1 METSCSQSSVRCQV
15 VGQALSAAG
24 HTKRDNVHVHSL
36 HCYFVSPG
44 DPNVPIIYHVER
56 VRDGKSFCTRSVT
69 ALQKGKAILTMM
81 VSYQKTEYMPIENQF
96 IMPEAPP
103 PEKLM
108 NIENLLRSFLRLVI
122 KIFSIYFNLC
132 CFHFFFNK

>member
-1 METSCSQSSVRCQV
+1 MYGGQV